1 MGVRWPENGGVSRGC
16 RKNQAGSPTGL
27 LIYEGNLLPP
37 QYRGATNPHGS
48 GQARSPAVRRRTG
61 GTAAL
66 LHGVAEWESGPV
78 LTDLARKWTGDDRWY
93 LEALGIG
100 MQGIEAQM
108 WERLR
113 KALLADDPRLFKLA
127 WRLRVPEALPFL
139 VSAMKAGNRLALG
152 DHRLTTVNSGALT
165 TVNQAC

>member
-1 MGVRWPENGGVSRGC
+1 MEAIKRI
-16 RKNQAGSPTGL
+16 AGK
-27 LIYEGNLLPP
+27 IK
-37 QYRGATNPHGS
+37 
-48 GQARSPAVRRRTG
+48 QARRPDFLYMRGICCRHSTAGQPIHTEAGKRGRPRCAG
-61 GTAAL
+61 ELAAL

>member
-1 MGVRWPENGGVSRGC
+1 MGVGSPENGSHKKDC

-78 LTDLARKWTGDDRWY
+78 L
-93 LEALGIG
+93 
-100 MQGIEAQM
+100 
-108 WERLR
+108 
-113 KALLADDPRLFKLA
+113 ADDPRLFKLA

>member
-1 MGVRWPENGGVSRGC
+1 MWEGC

-37 QYRGATNPHGS
+37 QYRGQPIHTEAGKRGRPRCAGEL
-48 GQARSPAVRRRTG
+48 
-61 GTAAL
+61 AAL

-100 MQGIEAQM
+100 MQGIEPQM
-108 WERLR
+108 WARLQ
-113 KALLADDPRLFKLA
+113 KALLANDPRLFKLA
-127 WRLRVPEALPFL
+127 WRVRVPEALPFL

>member
-1 MGVRWPENGGVSRGC
+1 MVPNVARLG
-16 RKNQAGSPTGL
+16 AGSPTGF
-27 LIYEGNLLPP
+27 LIYAGNLLPP
-37 QYRGATNPHGS
+37 QYRGQPIHTEAGKRGRPRCAGEL
-48 GQARSPAVRRRTG
+48 
-61 GTAAL
+61 AAL

-100 MQGIEAQM
+100 MQGIEPQM
-108 WERLR
+108 WARLQ
-113 KALLADDPRLFKLA
+113 KALLANDPRLFKLA